1 MKSFLT
7 TSLVFITALGLSSC
21 LSSDDQTLPITIYVN
36 VENPSGLSGLTGGQT
51 VSLISSTGYNY
62 YMAKT
67 DADGTATF
75 TNVIPDIYNVSASWS
90 ITSDQYMEATGE
102 TVQHGTYVLSGALA
116 NQVLIDDATRL
127 TLSTNCARK
136 QSVLISKVYYAG
148 CKDNNNKNYL
158 AGRFVE
164 LYNNSDESV
173 DVAGMYLCLMESGS
187 TPAYIIS
194 TQSDYIYIKQVFQF
208 PNEGHHIL
216 QPGEHILVTNSA
228 VNHTENA
235 AADYDESNAD
245 FECKSNANN
254 APANN
259 PATPAMKLIWTAF
272 ATIPNMN
279 LVQGGPCGIALIETD
294 EDPAQWE
301 PVYADGKS
309 SGVQQLKAPAKY
321 VVDGVDILKY
331 RPDGTVDVST
341 KRFYDYIDAGYT
353 NINAVNGYNG
363 EVVYRVVESWTED
376 GRALLK
382 DTNYSLDDWACTTGI
397 NIGEYK

>member
-1 MKSFLT
+1 MRLFLT
-7 TSLVFITALGLSSC
+7 TSLAFISALGLSSC
-21 LSSDDQTLPITIYVN
+21 LSSDDQTQPITIYVN

-62 YMAKT
+62 IAQT

-127 TLSTNCARK
+127 TLSTNCSRK

-164 LYNNSDESV
+164 LYNNSDEAV

-194 TQSDYIYIKQVFQF
+194 TQTDYIYIKQVFQF
-208 PNEGHHIL
+208 PDEGHHIL

-228 VNHTENA
+228 VDHTENA

-245 FECKSNANN
+245 FECKSNVNN

-294 EDPAQWE
+294 ENPAQWE

-331 RPDGTVDVST
+331 RSDGTVDVST

-363 EVVYRVVESWTED
+363 EVVYRVVESWTDD

>member
-1 MKSFLT
+1 MRSFLT
-7 TSLVFITALGLSSC
+7 TSLVFTAALALNSC
-21 LSSDDQTLPITIYVN
+21 LSSDDQTQPITIYVN

-51 VSLISSTGYNY
+51 VSLFSSTGYNY
-62 YMAKT
+62 MAQT
-67 DADGTATF
+67 DAAGTATF

-164 LYNNSDESV
+164 LYNNSDEAV

-194 TQSDYIYIKQVFQF
+194 TQTDYIYIKQVFQF

-228 VNHTENA
+228 VDHTENA
-235 AADYDESNAD
+235 AADYDEHDAD

-309 SGVQQLKAPAKY
+309 SGTQQLKAPAKY

-331 RPDGTVDVST
+331 RSDGTVDVST

-363 EVVYRVVESWTED
+363 EVVYRVVESWTDD

>member
-1 MKSFLT
+1 MRLFLT
-7 TSLVFITALGLSSC
+7 TSLAFITALGLSSC

-62 YMAKT
+62 IAQT

-363 EVVYRVVESWTED
+363 EVVYRVVESWTDD

>member
-1 MKSFLT
+1 MRLFLT
-7 TSLVFITALGLSSC
+7 TSLAFISALGLSSC
-21 LSSDDQTLPITIYVN
+21 LSSDDQTQPITIYVN

-62 YMAKT
+62 IAQT

-90 ITSDQYMEATGE
+90 ISSDQYMEATGE

-194 TQSDYIYIKQVFQF
+194 TQTDYIYIKQVFQF
-208 PNEGHHIL
+208 PDEGHHIL

-228 VNHTENA
+228 VDHTENA

-245 FECKSNANN
+245 FECKSNVNN

-331 RPDGTVDVST
+331 RSDGTVDVST

-363 EVVYRVVESWTED
+363 EVVYRVVESWTDD

>member
-1 MKSFLT
+1 MRSFLT
-7 TSLVFITALGLSSC
+7 TSLAFISALGLSSC
-21 LSSDDQTLPITIYVN
+21 LSSDDQTQPITIYVN

-62 YMAKT
+62 MAQT

-90 ITSDQYMEATGE
+90 ITSDQYMDATGE

-228 VNHTENA
+228 VDHTENA
-235 AADYDESNAD
+235 AADYDERNAD
-245 FECKSNANN
+245 FECKWNGDK

-259 PATPAMKLIWTAF
+259 PATPSMTLIWTAF
-272 ATIPNMN
+272 AGTPNMN
-279 LVQGGPCGIALIETD
+279 FVSGGPCGIALIETD

-331 RPDGTVDVST
+331 RLDGMVDVST

-363 EVVYRVVESWTED
+363 EVVYRVVESWTDD

>member
-7 TSLVFITALGLSSC
+7 TSLVLITALGLSSC
-21 LSSDDQTLPITIYVN
+21 LSSDDQTQPITIYVN
-36 VENPSGLSGLTGGQT
+36 VENPSGLSGVTGGQT
-51 VSLISSTGYNY
+51 VSLISSTGYY
-62 YMAKT
+62 YSVLT

-90 ITSDQYMEATGE
+90 ITSDQYMDATGE

-164 LYNNSDESV
+164 LYNNSDEAV

-194 TQSDYIYIKQVFQF
+194 TQTDYIYIKQVFQF
-208 PNEGHHIL
+208 PDEGHHIL

-228 VNHTENA
+228 VDHTENA

-245 FECKSNANN
+245 FECKSNVNN

-279 LVQGGPCGIALIETD
+279 LVQGGPCGIALIETE

-309 SGVQQLKAPAKY
+309 SGIQQLKAPAKY

-331 RPDGTVDVST
+331 RSDGTVDVST

-382 DTNYSLDDWACTTGI
+382 DTNYSLDDWACSTGI

>member
-1 MKSFLT
+1 MRSFLT
-7 TSLVFITALGLSSC
+7 TSLAFISALGLSSC
-21 LSSDDQTLPITIYVN
+21 LSSDDQTQPITIYVN
-36 VENPSGLSGLTGGQT
+36 VENPSGLSGVTGGQT
-51 VSLISSTGYNY
+51 VSLISSTGYY
-62 YMAKT
+62 YSALT

-90 ITSDQYMEATGE
+90 ITSDQYMDATGE

-164 LYNNSDESV
+164 LYNNSDEAV

-194 TQSDYIYIKQVFQF
+194 TQTDYIYIKQVFQF
-208 PNEGHHIL
+208 PDEGHHIL

-228 VNHTENA
+228 VDHTENA

-245 FECKSNANN
+245 FECKSNVNN

-279 LVQGGPCGIALIETD
+279 LVQGGPCGIALIETE

-309 SGVQQLKAPAKY
+309 SGIQQLKAPAKY

-331 RPDGTVDVST
+331 RSDGTVDVST

-382 DTNYSLDDWACTTGI
+382 DTNYSLDDWACSTGI

>member
-1 MKSFLT
+1 MRLFLT
-7 TSLVFITALGLSSC
+7 TSLAFITALGLSSC

-62 YMAKT
+62 MAKT
-67 DADGTATF
+67 DANGTATF

-164 LYNNSDESV
+164 LYNNSDEAV

-194 TQSDYIYIKQVFQF
+194 TQTDYIYIKQVFQF
-208 PNEGHHIL
+208 PDEGHHIL

-228 VNHTENA
+228 VDHTENA

-245 FECKSNANN
+245 FECKSNVNN

-279 LVQGGPCGIALIETD
+279 LVQGGPCGIALIETE

-309 SGVQQLKAPAKY
+309 SGIQQLKAPAKY

-331 RPDGTVDVST
+331 RSDGTVDVST

>member
-1 MKSFLT
+1 MRLFLT
-7 TSLVFITALGLSSC
+7 TSLAFITALGLSSC

-62 YMAKT
+62 IAQT

-136 QSVLISKVYYAG
+136 QSVLISKVYFAG

-158 AGRFVE
+158 GGRFVE

-208 PNEGHHIL
+208 PDEGHHIL

-331 RPDGTVDVST
+331 RSDGTVDVST

-363 EVVYRVVESWTED
+363 EVVYRVVESWTDD

>member
-1 MKSFLT
+1 MRLFLT
-7 TSLVFITALGLSSC
+7 TSLAFISALGLSSC
-21 LSSDDQTLPITIYVN
+21 LSSDDQTQPITIYVN

-62 YMAKT
+62 IAQT

-164 LYNNSDESV
+164 LYNNSDEAV

-208 PNEGHHIL
+208 PVEGHHIL

-228 VNHTENA
+228 VDHTENA
-235 AADYDESNAD
+235 TADYDESNAD

-331 RPDGTVDVST
+331 RSDGTVDVST

-363 EVVYRVVESWTED
+363 EVVYRVVESWTDD

>member
-1 MKSFLT
+1 MRLFLT
-7 TSLVFITALGLSSC
+7 TSLAFISALGLSSC
-21 LSSDDQTLPITIYVN
+21 LSSDDQTQPITIYVN

-62 YMAKT
+62 IAQT

-127 TLSTNCARK
+127 TLSTNCSRK

-164 LYNNSDESV
+164 LYNNSDEAV

-194 TQSDYIYIKQVFQF
+194 TQTDYIYIKQVFQF
-208 PNEGHHIL
+208 PDEGHHIL

-228 VNHTENA
+228 VDHTENA

-245 FECKSNANN
+245 FECKSNVNN

-331 RPDGTVDVST
+331 RSDGTVDVST

-363 EVVYRVVESWTED
+363 EVVYRVVESWTDD

>member
-1 MKSFLT
+1 MRSFLT
-7 TSLVFITALGLSSC
+7 TSLAFISALGLSSC
-21 LSSDDQTLPITIYVN
+21 LSSDDQTQPITIYVN

-62 YMAKT
+62 IAQT

-127 TLSTNCARK
+127 TLSTNCSRK

-331 RPDGTVDVST
+331 RSDGTVDVST

-363 EVVYRVVESWTED
+363 EVVYRVVESWTDD

>member
-1 MKSFLT
+1 MRLFLT
-7 TSLVFITALGLSSC
+7 TSLAFITALGLSSC
-21 LSSDDQTLPITIYVN
+21 LSSDDQTQPITIYVN

-62 YMAKT
+62 MAQT
-67 DADGTATF
+67 DAAGTATF

-164 LYNNSDESV
+164 LYNNSDEAV

-194 TQSDYIYIKQVFQF
+194 TQTDYIYIKQVFQF
-208 PNEGHHIL
+208 PNEGHHVL
-216 QPGEHILVTNSA
+216 QPGEHIFVTNSA
-228 VNHTENA
+228 VDHTENA
-235 AADYDESNAD
+235 AADYDERNAD
-245 FECKSNANN
+245 FECKSNVNN

-309 SGVQQLKAPAKY
+309 SGTQQLKAPAKY

-331 RPDGTVDVST
+331 RSDGTVDVST

-382 DTNYSLDDWACTTGI
+382 DTNYSLDDWACTTCI

>member
-1 MKSFLT
+1 MRLFLT
-7 TSLVFITALGLSSC
+7 TSLAFISALGLSSC
-21 LSSDDQTLPITIYVN
+21 LSSDDQTQPITIYVN

-62 YMAKT
+62 IAQT

-136 QSVLISKVYYAG
+136 QSVLISKVYFAG

-158 AGRFVE
+158 GGRFVE

-208 PNEGHHIL
+208 PDEGHHIL

-279 LVQGGPCGIALIETD
+279 LVQGGPCGIALIETE

-331 RPDGTVDVST
+331 RSDGTVDVST

-363 EVVYRVVESWTED
+363 EVVYRVVESWTDD

>member
-1 MKSFLT
+1 MRLFLT
-7 TSLVFITALGLSSC
+7 TSLAFISALGLSSC
-21 LSSDDQTLPITIYVN
+21 LSSDDQTQPITIYVN

-62 YMAKT
+62 IAQT

-164 LYNNSDESV
+164 LYNNSDEAV

-194 TQSDYIYIKQVFQF
+194 TQTDFIYIKQVFQF
-208 PNEGHHIL
+208 PDEGHHIL

-228 VNHTENA
+228 VDHTENA

-245 FECKSNANN
+245 FECKSNVNN

-331 RPDGTVDVST
+331 RSDGTVDVST

-363 EVVYRVVESWTED
+363 EVVYRVVESWTDD

>member
-1 MKSFLT
+1 MRSFLT
-7 TSLVFITALGLSSC
+7 TSLVFTTALGLSSC
-21 LSSDDQTLPITIYVN
+21 LSSDDQTQPITIYVN

-62 YMAKT
+62 MAQT
-67 DADGTATF
+67 DAAGTATF

-164 LYNNSDESV
+164 LYNNSDEAV

-194 TQSDYIYIKQVFQF
+194 TQTDFIYIKQVFQF

-228 VNHTENA
+228 VDHTENA
-235 AADYDESNAD
+235 AADYDEHDAD

-309 SGVQQLKAPAKY
+309 SGTLQLKTPAKY

-331 RPDGTVDVST
+331 RSDGTVDVST

-363 EVVYRVVESWTED
+363 EVVYRVVESWTDD

>member
-1 MKSFLT
+1 MRSFLT
-7 TSLVFITALGLSSC
+7 TSLIFTAALALNSC
-21 LSSDDQTLPITIYVN
+21 LSSDDQTQPITIYVN

-51 VSLISSTGYNY
+51 VSLFSSTGYNY
-62 YMAKT
+62 MAQT
-67 DADGTATF
+67 DAAGTATF

-164 LYNNSDESV
+164 LYNNSDEAV

-194 TQSDYIYIKQVFQF
+194 TQTDYIYIKQVFQF

-228 VNHTENA
+228 VDHTENA
-235 AADYDESNAD
+235 AADYDEHDAD

-279 LVQGGPCGIALIETD
+279 LVQGGPCGIALI
-294 EDPAQWE
+294 
-301 PVYADGKS
+301 
-309 SGVQQLKAPAKY
+309 
-321 VVDGVDILKY
+321 
-331 RPDGTVDVST
+331 
-341 KRFYDYIDAGYT
+341 
-353 NINAVNGYNG
+353 
-363 EVVYRVVESWTED
+363 
-376 GRALLK
+376 
-382 DTNYSLDDWACTTGI
+382 
-397 NIGEYK
+397 

>member
-1 MKSFLT
+1 MRLFLT
-7 TSLVFITALGLSSC
+7 TSLAFISALGLSSC
-21 LSSDDQTLPITIYVN
+21 LSSDDQTQPITIYVN

-62 YMAKT
+62 IAQT

-127 TLSTNCARK
+127 TLSTNCSRK

-228 VNHTENA
+228 VDHTENA

-245 FECKSNANN
+245 FECKSNVNN

-363 EVVYRVVESWTED
+363 EVVYRVVESWTDD

>member
-1 MKSFLT
+1 MRLFLT
-7 TSLVFITALGLSSC
+7 TSLAFITALSLSSC
-21 LSSDDQTLPITIYVN
+21 LSSDDQTQPITIYVN

-62 YMAKT
+62 MAQT

-90 ITSDQYMEATGE
+90 ITSDQYMDATGE

-164 LYNNSDESV
+164 LYNNSDEAV

-194 TQSDYIYIKQVFQF
+194 TQTDYIYIKQVFQF
-208 PNEGHHIL
+208 PDEGHHIL

-228 VNHTENA
+228 VDHTENA

-245 FECKSNANN
+245 FECKSNVNN

-279 LVQGGPCGIALIETD
+279 LVQGGPCGIALIETE

-309 SGVQQLKAPAKY
+309 SGIQQLKAPAKY

-331 RPDGTVDVST
+331 RSDGTVDVST

>member
-1 MKSFLT
+1 MRLFLT
-7 TSLVFITALGLSSC
+7 TSLAFITALSLSSC

-51 VSLISSTGYNY
+51 VSLISSTGYN

-228 VNHTENA
+228 VDHTENA
-235 AADYDESNAD
+235 AADYNERDAD
-245 FECKSNANN
+245 FECKSNASN

-331 RPDGTVDVST
+331 RSDGTVDVST

-363 EVVYRVVESWTED
+363 EVVYRVVESWTDD

>member
-1 MKSFLT
+1 MRSFLT

-21 LSSDDQTLPITIYVN
+21 LSSDDQTQPITIYVN
-36 VENPSGLSGLTGGQT
+36 VENPSGLSDVTGGQT
-51 VSLISSTGYNY
+51 VSMISSTGYNY
-62 YMAKT
+62 TALT

-136 QSVLISKVYYAG
+136 QSVLISKVYYSG

-164 LYNNSDESV
+164 LYNNSDEAV
-173 DVAGMYLCLMESGS
+173 DVAGMYLCLMESNS

-194 TQSDYIYIKQVFQF
+194 TQRDYIYIKQVFQF
-208 PNEGHHIL
+208 PNEGHHVL

-228 VNHTENA
+228 VDHTENA
-235 AADYDESNAD
+235 AADYDERNAD
-245 FECKSNANN
+245 FECKSNASN

-309 SGVQQLKAPAKY
+309 SGTQQLKAPAKY

-331 RPDGTVDVST
+331 RSDGTVDVST

-363 EVVYRVVESWTED
+363 EVVYRVVESWTDD

>member
-1 MKSFLT
+1 MRLFLT
-7 TSLVFITALGLSSC
+7 TSLAFITALGLSSC

-51 VSLISSTGYNY
+51 VSLISSTGYN

-164 LYNNSDESV
+164 LYNNSDEAV
-173 DVAGMYLCLMESGS
+173 DVASIYLCLMESGS

-363 EVVYRVVESWTED
+363 EVVYRVVESWTDD

>member
-1 MKSFLT
+1 MRLFLT
-7 TSLVFITALGLSSC
+7 TSLAFISVLGLSSC

-62 YMAKT
+62 IAQT

-75 TNVIPDIYNVSASWS
+75 TNIIPDIYNVSASWS

-127 TLSTNCARK
+127 TLSTNCSRK

-164 LYNNSDESV
+164 LYNNSDEAV

-194 TQSDYIYIKQVFQF
+194 TQTDYIYIKQVFQF
-208 PNEGHHIL
+208 PDEGHHIL

-235 AADYDESNAD
+235 AADFDESNAD
-245 FECKSNANN
+245 FECKSNVNN

-279 LVQGGPCGIALIETD
+279 LVQGGPCGIALIETE

-309 SGVQQLKAPAKY
+309 SGIQQLKAPAKY

-331 RPDGTVDVST
+331 RSDGTVDVST

-382 DTNYSLDDWACTTGI
+382 DTNYSLEDWACSTGI

>member
-1 MKSFLT
+1 MRLFLT
-7 TSLVFITALGLSSC
+7 TSLAFISALGLSSC
-21 LSSDDQTLPITIYVN
+21 LSSDDQTQPITIYVN

-62 YMAKT
+62 MAQT

-90 ITSDQYMEATGE
+90 ITSDQYMDATGE

-164 LYNNSDESV
+164 LYNNSDEAV

-194 TQSDYIYIKQVFQF
+194 TQTDYIYIKQVFQF
-208 PNEGHHIL
+208 PDEGHHIL

-228 VNHTENA
+228 VDHTENA

-245 FECKSNANN
+245 FECKSNVNN

-363 EVVYRVVESWTED
+363 EVVYRVVESWTDD

-382 DTNYSLDDWACTTGI
+382 DTNYSLDDWVCTTGI

>member
-1 MKSFLT
+1 MRLFLT
-7 TSLVFITALGLSSC
+7 TSLAFISALGLSSC
-21 LSSDDQTLPITIYVN
+21 LSSDDQTQPITIYVN

-62 YMAKT
+62 IAQT

-127 TLSTNCARK
+127 TLSTNCSRK
-136 QSVLISKVYYAG
+136 QSVLISKVYFAG

-164 LYNNSDESV
+164 LYNNSDEAV
-173 DVAGMYLCLMESGS
+173 DVAGIYLCLMESGS

-194 TQSDYIYIKQVFQF
+194 TQTDYIYIKQVFQF
-208 PNEGHHIL
+208 PDEGHHIL

-235 AADYDESNAD
+235 AADFDESNAD

-294 EDPAQWE
+294 EDPAQWNLYMQTASLR
-301 PVYADGKS
+301 VS
-309 SGVQQLKAPAKY
+309 SNSRLLPNTWSMA
-321 VVDGVDILKY
+321 
-331 RPDGTVDVST
+331 
-341 KRFYDYIDAGYT
+341 
-353 NINAVNGYNG
+353 
-363 EVVYRVVESWTED
+363 WT
-376 GRALLK
+376 
-382 DTNYSLDDWACTTGI
+382 S
-397 NIGEYK
+397 

>member
-1 MKSFLT
+1 MRLFLT
-7 TSLVFITALGLSSC
+7 TSLAFISALGLSSC
-21 LSSDDQTLPITIYVN
+21 LSSDDQTQPITIYVN

-62 YMAKT
+62 IAQT

-164 LYNNSDESV
+164 LYNNSDEAV

-194 TQSDYIYIKQVFQF
+194 TQTDYIYIKQVFQF
-208 PNEGHHIL
+208 PDEGHHIL

-235 AADYDESNAD
+235 AADFDESNAD

-363 EVVYRVVESWTED
+363 EVVYRVVESWTDD

>member
-1 MKSFLT
+1 MRLFLT
-7 TSLVFITALGLSSC
+7 TSLAFISALGLSSC
-21 LSSDDQTLPITIYVN
+21 LSSDDQTQPITIYVN

-62 YMAKT
+62 IAQT

-75 TNVIPDIYNVSASWS
+75 TNIIPDIYNVSASWS

-127 TLSTNCARK
+127 TLSTNCSRK

-164 LYNNSDESV
+164 LYNNSDEAV

-194 TQSDYIYIKQVFQF
+194 TQTDYIYIKQVFQF
-208 PNEGHHIL
+208 PDEGHHIL

-235 AADYDESNAD
+235 AADFDESNAD

-279 LVQGGPCGIALIETD
+279 LVQGGPCGIALIETE

-331 RPDGTVDVST
+331 RSDGTVDVST

-363 EVVYRVVESWTED
+363 EVVYRVVESWTDD

>member
-1 MKSFLT
+1 MRLFLT
-7 TSLVFITALGLSSC
+7 TSLAFITALGLSSC

-62 YMAKT
+62 IAQT

-127 TLSTNCARK
+127 TLSTNCSRK
-136 QSVLISKVYYAG
+136 QSVLISKVYFAG

-228 VNHTENA
+228 VDHTENA
-235 AADYDESNAD
+235 AADYNERDAD
-245 FECKSNANN
+245 FECKSNASN

-331 RPDGTVDVST
+331 RSDGTVDVST

-363 EVVYRVVESWTED
+363 EVVYRVVESWTDD

>member
-1 MKSFLT
+1 MRLFLT
-7 TSLVFITALGLSSC
+7 TSLAFISALGLSSC
-21 LSSDDQTLPITIYVN
+21 LSSDDQTQPITIYVN

-62 YMAKT
+62 IAQT

-164 LYNNSDESV
+164 LYNNSDEAV

-194 TQSDYIYIKQVFQF
+194 TQTDYIYIKQVFQF
-208 PNEGHHIL
+208 PDEGHHIL

-228 VNHTENA
+228 VDHTENA

-245 FECKSNANN
+245 FECKSNVNN

-279 LVQGGPCGIALIETD
+279 LVQGGPCGIALIETE

-309 SGVQQLKAPAKY
+309 SGIQQLKAPAKY

-331 RPDGTVDVST
+331 RSDGTVDVST